1 MSSKIHTPGIRAT
14 KGLAGGVRGR
24 LWPLGQAAVGLASAL
39 ATGGALAQESTPPA
53 ETPRTER
60 PAAQAAPSEGTENT
74 FVLPTV
80 KVQEAADPREY
91 HTEQSGLT
99 RLPQPLI
106 NTPQSVTVVPEKVI
120 EEQNATT
127 VRDALRNV
135 SGITVSAG
143 EGGRQGD
150 TFNLRGFSAQSDT
163 FRDGVRDLG
172 WFTRDT
178 FNLGGVEVFFGPSAV
193 LFGRGSTGGAVNLT
207 TKRPGKRA
215 ASSVSLTGGTAPS
228 GRLEVDVNS
237 VISERVQARI
247 NVLGQLANIAGR
259 DDVSE
264 NRLGFAPSLTIALGQ
279 NTSLDVDYFYQHER
293 SVPDYGHPYYQGGP
307 VGITYGVGRDVFYG
321 VRGEDRERVNAHVAT
336 ARVQHRFGEGRENS
350 PRLTNTLRLGGVD
363 RFSRPTSPRGLVPAI
378 NPETIGR
385 ERYQTD
391 TDNLYLINQTDLR
404 GELQTGI
411 VKQTANIGLELTR
424 EWRDQYR
431 DNLTASGASPNL
443 PADLFDP
450 DPTPDLSTVSRV
462 FSGSNESQQW
472 DVGVYA
478 ADQIAISRFVEV
490 LGSARVDIFR
500 TRYSAVDR
508 AGVRTNL
515 QNKDTLFNWRVGLVL
530 HPLDKTSVYAMYGTS
545 SNPSAEAGTLANNNA
560 TLEPERNQTYEIGAK
575 AELLE
580 SRLGLNASVFR
591 IEKTNAR
598 VANSDPTQ
606 PQLVL
611 EGAQRVQGYNVGV
624 TGQITSAWRV
634 LANYTHLDSEI
645 LEHTNPYLV
654 GQPLPNTPK
663 RSLSLWTTVSL
674 LDGLTLGGGAV
685 YQDVTTVN
693 NPTSAAQ
700 GFNKVPNYWRFD
712 AFASYTLWER
722 LDLQL
727 NVNNLTNRFFYD
739 QYYAGQAV
747 PAAART
753 AFLTARVHF

>member
-1 MSSKIHTPGIRAT
+1 MSSKLHTPGIRAT

-24 LWPLGQAAVGLASAL
+24 LWPLGQAAGLASAL
-39 ATGGALAQESTPPA
+39 AAGGALAQESTPPA
-53 ETPRTER
+53 ETPRTES

-207 TKRPGKRA
+207 TKRPSKRA

-279 NTSLDVDYFYQHER
+279 NTSLDFDYFYQHEQ

-336 ARVQHRFGEGRENS
+336 ARFQHRFGEGRENS

-378 NPETIGR
+378 NPQTIGR

-411 VKQTANIGLELTR
+411 VKQTANIGLELSR
-424 EWRDQYR
+424 ESRDQYR

-443 PADLFDP
+443 PANLFDP
-450 DPTPDLSTVSRV
+450 EPRPDLSTVNRV
-462 FSGSNESQQW
+462 FSGSNESRQW
-472 DVGVYA
+472 NVGVYA
-478 ADQIAISRFVEV
+478 ADQISISRFVEV
-490 LGSARVDIFR
+490 LGSARVDVFR

-515 QNKDTLFNWRVGLVL
+515 ENKDTLFNWRVGLVL

-545 SNPSAEAGTLANNNA
+545 SNPSAEAGALANNNA
-560 TLEPERNQTYEIGAK
+560 TLEPETNQTYEIGAK

-634 LANYTHLDSEI
+634 LANYTHLDSDI

-700 GFNKVPNYWRFD
+700 SFNKVPNYWRFD
-712 AFASYTLWER
+712 AFASYSLWER

-739 QYYAGQAV
+739 QYYSGQAI